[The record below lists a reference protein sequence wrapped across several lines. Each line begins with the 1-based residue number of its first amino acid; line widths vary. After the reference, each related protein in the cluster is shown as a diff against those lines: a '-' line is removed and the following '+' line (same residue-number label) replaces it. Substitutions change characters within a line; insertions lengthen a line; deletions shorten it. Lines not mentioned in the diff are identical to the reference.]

1 MGAVFEATKVNFSL
15 LVAIKMMNANLT
27 KKADAVARFQREIE
41 ATSALGKHPNIVCA
55 LDAGAV
61 NNVHYLVMELVR
73 GADFQSVIDESGPVS
88 EQWGCEFIRQAA
100 VGLQHA
106 HAQQMVHRDIK
117 PANLL
122 LPNDSEG
129 LPVVKI
135 LDMGSARFTSQNNLD
150 HLTSTG
156 QIMGSIDY
164 ISPEQSRD
172 THTVDIRG
180 DIFSLGC
187 SLFFLLTG
195 RPPYEGDSP
204 VSCLMNRVYKA
215 APLIRSVRADISEP
229 VERIIARMLERH
241 PGVDFKRPPI
251 WRMSWLNARARLVR
265 QRSTD
270 LIHQLN
276 YHALQLI
283 PMQRTREQPTRP
295 RTQAR
300 RISHPLSQFN
310 ASS

>member
-156 QIMGSIDY
+156 QIMGSI
-164 ISPEQSRD
+164 
-172 THTVDIRG
+172 
-180 DIFSLGC
+180 
-187 SLFFLLTG
+187 
-195 RPPYEGDSP
+195 
-204 VSCLMNRVYKA
+204 A
-215 APLIRSVRADISEP
+215 
-229 VERIIARMLERH
+229 
-241 PGVDFKRPPI
+241 
-251 WRMSWLNARARLVR
+251 
-265 QRSTD
+265 
-270 LIHQLN
+270 
-276 YHALQLI
+276 
-283 PMQRTREQPTRP
+283 
-295 RTQAR
+295 
-300 RISHPLSQFN
+300 
-310 ASS
+310 